1 MVLKR
6 VLGATDAAWLVAG
19 NMIGAGIFITPGL
32 VAGAL
37 PDALWSLIAWSL
49 GGALALA
56 GAAVYG
62 ELGSRLPSAG
72 GDYQYL
78 NAAFGPLWGFLTGW
92 AALLV
97 TFSGAAAVMAIVTL
111 DNLATAWPA
120 LMRLPGVAR
129 AFLPAI
135 AVLLLTSANVA
146 GARVAGRATAWLT
159 ALPVAGLVVLFGVGL
174 LGGGSLGAG
183 PQGAL
188 QSAPPAAT
196 GLDASIIGFGAAMV
210 PVFFTYSGWNA
221 AAYVAGEIEH
231 PAHNLP
237 RGLLL
242 GTLGTTVFYVVFNG
256 FLLWILPRAVM
267 AGSTTSAAQAAQQ
280 LLGDGA
286 ERVLALLVALAVL
299 GSANVTLMAGAR
311 IYYAMALDRLA
322 PRALST
328 TNDAGVP
335 STALWTG
342 GLWTALLATSGRI
355 ETLVNWATL
364 AILMLSSLA
373 VLALF
378 VLRRAATPPDGPV
391 RLYRC
396 PGYPVTPLLYLLVAL
411 GVAVA
416 SAVRDWR
423 QALYGIGVVAAGIPV
438 YALLRWRQTRRD
450 TASLPGSPVG

>member
-6 VLGATDAAWLVAG
+6 VLGATDTAWLVAG

-32 VAGAL
+32 VVGAL
-37 PDALWSLIAWSL
+37 PDARWALIAWTL

-62 ELGSRLPSAG
+62 ELGARLPSAG

-78 NAAFGPLWGFLTGW
+78 NVAFGPLWGFLTGW
-92 AALLV
+92 AALTV

-129 AFLPAI
+129 ALLPAI

-146 GARVAGRATAWLT
+146 GARVAGKTTAWLT

-174 LGGGSLGAG
+174 FGGGWLGDG
-183 PQGAL
+183 PHGGLQPAL
-188 QSAPPAAT
+188 PVTP
-196 GLDASIIGFGAAMV
+196 GLHALLIGLGVAMV

-231 PAHNLP
+231 PARNLP

-242 GTLGTTVFYVVFNG
+242 GTLGTTVFYVAFNG

-267 AGSTTSAAQAAQQ
+267 AGSTTSAAQAAQR

-286 ERVLALLVALAVL
+286 EQVLALLVALAVL

-311 IYYAMALDRLA
+311 IYYAMALDGLA
-322 PRALST
+322 PRALAT
-328 TNDAGVP
+328 TNTAGVP
-335 STALWTG
+335 SKALWTG
-342 GLWTALLATSGRI
+342 GIWTALLATSGRI

-364 AILMLSSLA
+364 AILLLSSLA

-378 VLRRAATPPDGPV
+378 ALRHADMQSNGPA

-396 PGYPVTPLLYLLVAL
+396 PGYPVTPVLYLLVAL

-416 SAVRDWR
+416 SAMRDWL
-423 QALYGIGVVAAGIPV
+423 QALYGVVVVAAGIPV
-438 YALLRWRQTRRD
+438 YAVLRWRQTRRH
-450 TASLPGSPVG
+450 AARLP